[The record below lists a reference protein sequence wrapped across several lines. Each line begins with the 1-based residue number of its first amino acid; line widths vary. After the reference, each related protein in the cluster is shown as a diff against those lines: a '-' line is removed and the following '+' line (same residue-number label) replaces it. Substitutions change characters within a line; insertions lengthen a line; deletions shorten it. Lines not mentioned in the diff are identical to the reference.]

1 MWISDVI
8 VMAISF
14 LFMLWFFYF
23 CPTKKV
29 RGIAELDPREEAEIY
44 EQEEVCRMS
53 EALRDKIGVKLGD
66 IVTIRSVKTDKK
78 PVRRSGE
85 SLKKGC

>member
-1 MWISDVI
+1 
-8 VMAISF
+8 
-14 LFMLWFFYF
+14 MLWFFYF

-66 IVTIRSVKTDKK
+66 VLTVT
-78 PVRRSGE
+78 
-85 SLKKGC
+85 